1 MSASLAAN
9 ECRRQVRYDYTKDE
23 RIQKATTQC
32 EALNRYAATES
43 EKKRIAKDY
52 DSRLDAIQAEI
63 DQLNNAVLSGYELR
77 EYICY
82 WTYDEPR
89 PGRKTL
95 RKREGGDVVAV
106 EDMTERDRQ
115 MVMEIIDAQAAVGA
129 AATQG
134 GEKLD
139 LPAFAMPTCVE
150 DVTLSEDVAMS
161 FDFDAGQCLAFAAA
175 FFGVFAGEA
184 GDDGNHALH
193 SESERD
199 LALATLLA
207 KDNKW
212 LIAFV
217 GWLGEDTRANTP
229 GAAWLVE
236 ALNAYLA
243 GERIREEAE
252 KAKAAAA
259 KKGDKTRRRAS
270 GSGTVDV
277 PSDEGCPRRRGQR
290 LQGQTLSALP

>member
-32 EALNRYAATES
+32 EALNRYAATEA
-43 EKKRIAKDY
+43 EKKRIGKDY

-63 DQLNNAVLSGYELR
+63 DQLNSSVLSGYELR

-89 PGRKTL
+89 AGRKTL
-95 RKREGGDVVAV
+95 RKREGGDVVAE

-134 GEKLD
+134 GEKLA
-139 LPAFAMPTCVE
+139 LPAFAMPSKVD
-150 DVTLSEDVAMS
+150 DVTLSEDAAMS
-161 FDFDAGQCLAFAAA
+161 FDFDAGQCIAFNSA
-175 FFGVFAGEA
+175 FFDVFVGEA
-184 GDDGNHALH
+184 DGDGNHAL
-193 SESERD
+193 RD
-199 LALATLLA
+199 DGDRDVALASLLC
-207 KDNKW
+207 KDRDW
-212 LIAFV
+212 LIGFAA
-217 GWLGEDTRANTP
+217 WLGEDSRANTP
-229 GAAWLVE
+229 GAAWLADAVST
-236 ALNAYLA
+236 YLK
-243 GERIREEAE
+243 GERIREEAA
-252 KAKAAAA
+252 KAKTAAA

-277 PSDEGCPRRRGQR
+277 PSDDGSRDDSGADSKDK
-290 LQGQTLSALP
+290 L